1 MKVVF
6 LSHPIPGLTVSGP
19 HKFANFWLMGWGLP
33 LCGAHTKN
41 CFINQI
47 HFVRHFNTRYSRFV
61 KQSGRTDV
69 WYMPSLTSPLRA
81 AISPAQSGPDVWEPG
96 CPEKRFMIWDMPA
109 RRNRADNIG
118 SVNGMC
124 IVHGKCMARVW
135 EVYGT
140 CMESVWDV

>member
-1 MKVVF
+1 
-6 LSHPIPGLTVSGP
+6 
-19 HKFANFWLMGWGLP
+19 
-33 LCGAHTKN
+33 
-41 CFINQI
+41 
-47 HFVRHFNTRYSRFV
+47 
-61 KQSGRTDV
+61 
-69 WYMPSLTSPLRA
+69 
-81 AISPAQSGPDVWEPG
+81 
-96 CPEKRFMIWDMPA
+96 MIWDMPA